1 MFSFPPE
8 SKLDFIFSLGSFSTH
23 GKVNKHKVMLEF
35 NPHLEEVMSF
45 TQTDDIQLLYQILK
59 KTISSSLVRSRCQHL
74 VTACS
79 PALKQKYDELSSPS
93 FFIEALNILLQQF
106 NYC

>member
-45 TQTDDIQLLYQILK
+45 TLTDDIQLLYHDAEKDDIIITRPQQMS
-59 KTISSSLVRSRCQHL
+59 TPGYCMFSRFK
-74 VTACS
+74 
-79 PALKQKYDELSSPS
+79 PE
-93 FFIEALNILLQQF
+93 I
-106 NYC
+106 

>member
-35 NPHLEEVMSF
+35 NPHQEEVMSF
-45 TQTDDIQLLYQILK
+45 TQTNDIQLLYHDAEKDDIIITRPQQMSTPGYCMFSRF
-59 KTISSSLVRSRCQHL
+59 KTRNMTS
-74 VTACS
+74 
-79 PALKQKYDELSSPS
+79 
-93 FFIEALNILLQQF
+93 
-106 NYC
+106 

>member
-35 NPHLEEVMSF
+35 NPHQEEVMSF
-45 TQTDDIQLLYQILK
+45 TQTNDIQLLYHDTEKDDIIITPPQQMS
-59 KTISSSLVRSRCQHL
+59 TPGYCMFSRFK
-74 VTACS
+74 A
-79 PALKQKYDELSSPS
+79 E
-93 FFIEALNILLQQF
+93 I
-106 NYC
+106 

>member
-35 NPHLEEVMSF
+35 NPHQEEVMSF
-45 TQTDDIQLLYQILK
+45 TQTNDIQLLYHDAEKDDIIITRPQQMSTPGYCIKIPPLAMF
-59 KTISSSLVRSRCQHL
+59 SRFK
-74 VTACS
+74 A
-79 PALKQKYDELSSPS
+79 E
-93 FFIEALNILLQQF
+93 I
-106 NYC
+106 

>member
-8 SKLDFIFSLGSFSTH
+8 SKLDFIFSLGSFSKH

-45 TQTDDIQLLYQILK
+45 TQTVTISSFYITILK
-59 KTISSSLVRSRCQHL
+59 KTISSSLLRSRCQHL

-79 PALKQKYDELSSPS
+79 PALNQKYDELSSPS
-93 FFIEALNILLQQF
+93 PFFIEALKILL
-106 NYC
+106 

>member
-8 SKLDFIFSLGSFSTH
+8 SKLDFIFSLGSFSKH

-45 TQTDDIQLLYQILK
+45 TQTDDIQLLYHDTEKDDIIITRPQQMS
-59 KTISSSLVRSRCQHL
+59 TPGYCMFSRFK
-74 VTACS
+74 A
-79 PALKQKYDELSSPS
+79 E
-93 FFIEALNILLQQF
+93 I
-106 NYC
+106 